1 MEELET
7 GDLLLFSTDKWYS
20 KIIEKGIHCKF
31 SHVGIV
37 LKNPTFL
44 NENLNGYYLLESGRE
59 NFDDVIDHMIHFGV
73 EIVPLQNV
81 LDEYKQNNEGNI
93 YYRKL
98 KVDRN
103 EQFYLNFKLA
113 YDNVKNKPYN
123 KNIFDWLEVLFG
135 YKLFDKK
142 ITNRFWCSALVSYI
156 YVNLNILSK
165 EIDWSLITPKYF
177 SDEKIDFINNCNLGE
192 IKILL

>member
-1 MEELET
+1 
-7 GDLLLFSTDKWYS
+7 
-20 KIIEKGIHCKF
+20 
-31 SHVGIV
+31 
-37 LKNPTFL
+37 
-44 NENLNGYYLLESGRE
+44 
-59 NFDDVIDHMIHFGV
+59 
-73 EIVPLQNV
+73 
-81 LDEYKQNNEGNI
+81 
-93 YYRKL
+93 L